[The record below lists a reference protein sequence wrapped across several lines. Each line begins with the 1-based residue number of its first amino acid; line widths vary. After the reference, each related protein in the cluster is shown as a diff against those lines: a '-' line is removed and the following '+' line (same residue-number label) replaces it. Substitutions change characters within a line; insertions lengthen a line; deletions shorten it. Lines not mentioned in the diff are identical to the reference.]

1 MLAELRHLLLIAE
14 HGTFTEAAR
23 RAHLSQPALSASIQR
38 LEERVGARVLER
50 GRKGATLTAAGEVLV
65 PRARATLSAFE
76 DGVRAVAEVQGLRRG
91 VVRIGGGATV
101 CTYLLPKTLAAFR
114 GRHPDVELRVREGVP
129 DLLMN
134 GLHDGTLDLAIVTG
148 EADELWRRD
157 ELIVVASP
165 KIDADEAGFISF
177 AEGSA
182 TRRLLV
188 EHCPDARIVM
198 ELGGIAAIKGHVRA
212 GLGKALLSRHAIKR
226 DLADG
231 SLIEVKTDW
240 APIVRSLSLAHRGV
254 ERLPPATARLREMLL
269 ESGARSLKSRS
280 PVARG

>member
-1 MLAELRHLLLIAE
+1 MLTELRHFLLIAE

-38 LEERVGARVLER
+38 LEERVGAKVLDR
-50 GRKGATLTAAGEVLV
+50 GRRGATLTAAGEALE

-114 GRHPDVELRVREGVP
+114 RRHPDVELRVREGVP
-129 DLLMN
+129 DALMN
-134 GLHDGTLDLAIVTG
+134 DLHDGALDVAIVTG
-148 EADELWRRD
+148 SAGELWRLD

-165 KIDADEAGFISF
+165 KLATEEAGFISF
-177 AEGSA
+177 AKGSA
-182 TRRLLV
+182 TRRLLL
-188 EHCPDARIVM
+188 EHCPDARIEM

-212 GLGKALLSRHAIKR
+212 GLGKALLSRHAIQR

-231 SLIEVKTDW
+231 SLIELPTSW
-240 APIVRSLSLAHRGV
+240 TPIVRALSLVHRGV
-254 ERLPPATARLREMLL
+254 ERLPPATARLCEMLL
-269 ESGARSLKSRS
+269 ASGARSREG
-280 PVARG
+280 RGI